1 MAINYVIK
9 KADIDRATANG
20 VSLRG
25 GSGQVLAAGNTVALG
40 STIRAVADSGKKF
53 TTTTSPTTT
62 SIYFM
67 CTSTYDGSVSYA
79 PWIISADGKTASFV
93 LVNDDRINY
102 AGIYPNTVSDIPVD
116 NPIPYVIKQADID
129 RATDNGVSLLDGSG
143 QVLNVGDTVA
153 IGSTI
158 RAVAGSGK
166 KFTTTTSPTTT
177 SIYFMCQSTSDGSV
191 SYAPWTLSADG
202 KTASFVLADIDSIN
216 YTGIYSNSVSDQ
228 QDTTGYI
235 LTQTDIDNLT
245 NNNATMKSNGV
256 AVSAGMLINFGDT
269 LVAYANAGWQFDKTS
284 VYPFSSIYFQCQGT
298 AGDIYYVGFNV
309 ADDGKTATLVLTEQ
323 PYTRYI
329 KLLVTTSQ
337 KTEVVGNNNVYSI
350 TPAILTEL
358 NNKRFVIEGEPP
370 QLVDYG
376 QYILSVLQI
385 PFALDSSL
393 ILEPENIQLANIN
406 IGVAAP
412 VVNTDI
418 LTVDL
423 GSINIV
429 GENQNMLDYANT
441 TAILYLPYCQPVNID
456 LQHVIDQTISIVYK
470 VDCYTG
476 IANVLISST
485 SINDVII
492 NQNVDLGINIPMANN
507 RTTKAVDNSNISVG
521 GDNGIKTPF
530 ITIVRNESILK
541 DGFFTIPVIDES
553 NLSTASGYIRVEDVN
568 LIGDTMLTEK
578 ESIISKLKSGVILK

>member
-1 MAINYVIK
+1 MSIPYVIK
-9 KADIDRATANG
+9 QADIDRATANG
-20 VSLRG
+20 VSLRS
-25 GSGQVLAAGNTVALG
+25 GSGYVLA
-40 STIRAVADSGKKF
+40 
-53 TTTTSPTTT
+53 
-62 SIYFM
+62 
-67 CTSTYDGSVSYA
+67 
-79 PWIISADGKTASFV
+79 
-93 LVNDDRINY
+93 
-102 AGIYPNTVSDIPVD
+102 
-116 NPIPYVIKQADID
+116 
-129 RATDNGVSLLDGSG
+129 
-143 QVLNVGDTVA
+143 VGDTVA

-166 KFTTTTSPTTT
+166 KFTTTTSPTTS
-177 SIYFMCQSTSDGSV
+177 SIYFSRQSTSTGSV
-191 SYAPWTLSADG
+191 SYAPWTISADG
-202 KTASFVLADIDSIN
+202 KTASFVLADVANIN
-216 YTGIYSNSVSDQ
+216 YTGIYSNTVSDIPVCYTVKAADINDATTSKIYFTINGINAKSGDNIYSGDVVVFEIYAGIDKWFFTWGADHTACNFYAVASGVEQ
-228 QDTTGYI
+228 FLDGVMSSDRRKLTVTMKTPKEANPTSPYTTWGGVSMDSQDTTGYI
-235 LTQTDIDNLT
+235 FTDSDYQNLVDNHATLKANGVNVVAGTLISFGDNLI
-245 NNNATMKSNGV
+245 ATADS
-256 AVSAGMLINFGDT
+256 
-269 LVAYANAGWQFDKTS
+269 GWQFDKTS
-284 VYPFSSIYFQCQGT
+284 VNPYSSIYFKLRGQSG
-298 AGDIYYVGFNV
+298 GISYKGFTV
-309 ADDGKTATLVLTEQ
+309 SDDGKTASLTFTKEK
-323 PYTRYI
+323 YARYI
-329 KLLVTTSQ
+329 SLITGTSQ
-337 KTEVVGNNNVYSI
+337 KTEVIGTNNVYSI

-358 NNKRFVIEGEPP
+358 NNKRFVIEGNPP

-376 QYILSVLQI
+376 QYILSVLQL

-423 GSINIV
+423 GSITIV

-456 LQHVIDQTISIVYK
+456 LEHVIDQTISIVYN

-485 SINDVII
+485 STNDVII

-530 ITIVRNESILK
+530 ITIVRNESVLK

-553 NLSTASGYIRVEDVN
+553 DLSSASGYIRVEDVN

-578 ESIISKLKSGVILK
+578 ESIISKLKSGVIVK

>member
-1 MAINYVIK
+1 MSIPYVIK
-9 KADIDRATANG
+9 QADIDRATANG

-25 GSGQVLAAGNTVALG
+25 GSGQVLA
-40 STIRAVADSGKKF
+40 
-53 TTTTSPTTT
+53 
-62 SIYFM
+62 
-67 CTSTYDGSVSYA
+67 
-79 PWIISADGKTASFV
+79 
-93 LVNDDRINY
+93 
-102 AGIYPNTVSDIPVD
+102 
-116 NPIPYVIKQADID
+116 
-129 RATDNGVSLLDGSG
+129 
-143 QVLNVGDTVA
+143 VGDTVA

-166 KFTTTTSPTTT
+166 KFTTTTSPTTA
-177 SIYFMCQSTSDGSV
+177 SIYFSRQSASTGSV

-202 KTASFVLADIDSIN
+202 KTASFVLADVASIN
-216 YTGIYSNSVSDQ
+216 YTGIYSNTVSDIPVAYTVKSADITDTTNRKIYFTINGVNAKSGDKIYSGDIVVFEIYPGIDKWFFTWGADHISCNFYAVSSGVEQ
-228 QDTTGYI
+228 FLDGVMSSDRRKLTVTMKTPKEADPASPYTAWGGVSMDSQDTTGYI
-235 LTQTDIDNLT
+235 FTDSDYQNLINNHATLKANGVNVVAGTLISYGDNLV
-245 NNNATMKSNGV
+245 ATADS
-256 AVSAGMLINFGDT
+256 
-269 LVAYANAGWQFDKTS
+269 GWQFDKTS
-284 VYPFSSIYFQCQGT
+284 VQPYSSIYFKLQG
-298 AGDIYYVGFNV
+298 ASGGISYKGFNV
-309 ADDGKTATLVLTEQ
+309 SDDGKTASLTFTKDQ
-323 PYTRYI
+323 YARYI
-329 KLLVTTSQ
+329 SLIATTSQ
-337 KTEVVGNNNVYSI
+337 KTEVIGTNNVYSI

-358 NNKRFVIEGEPP
+358 NNKRFVIEGNPP

-376 QYILSVLQI
+376 QYILSVLQL

-423 GSINIV
+423 GSITIV

-456 LQHVIDQTISIVYK
+456 LEHVIDQTISIVYN

-485 SINDVII
+485 STNDVII

-530 ITIVRNESILK
+530 ITIVRNESVLK

-553 NLSTASGYIRVEDVN
+553 DLSSASGYIRVEDVN

-578 ESIISKLKSGVILK
+578 ESIISKLKSGVIVK